1 MDCPDCGAH
10 YLQNCFSWCGEDNQ
24 VHKKVEDMNQ
34 KALDKQV
41 GGSHYKD
48 MAIQPIEFTHK
59 NNLNFCQGNI
69 IKYATRYKNKNGKED
84 LEKVIHYAQLLI
96 QLEYGDNE

>member
-1 MDCPDCGAH
+1 MARAMDLPDEVVNGKTIP
-10 YLQNCFSWCGEDNQ
+10 EI
-24 VHKKVEDMNQ
+24 KVLATDT
-34 KALDKQV
+34 QV

-48 MAIQPIEFTHK
+48 MPIQPLEYSMK
-59 NNLNFCQGNI
+59 NELNFCQGNI

-96 QLEYGDNE
+96 QFEYGE